1 MEDRQD
7 FDMKHYIE
15 KRMLEIKNLG
25 DRMLFKEAVGEIL
38 MSVYEYNRKAY
49 GELEK
54 RILDEC
60 RPAQGSYAVYTSMT
74 DIKHF
79 DATDTFM
86 YPMRSSDAKKTKIE
100 YQAIQKALSAK
111 EPLKLYT
118 VFLQGSASQI
128 FTLLSQKDR
137 RFKGVVKTEKR
148 EYQAEFC
155 VRQNTEYMDM
165 IEELYYIFGANY
177 QPWLTVCCAYLAKM
191 LDVYLCSAEKMKGK
205 EEILEIQADFE
216 EYAGLIRYDMIPLWN
231 LRPLTEKT
239 STYPNPSVDKINF
252 EHQIFS
258 QRLDP
263 KCAYLVRNTDM
274 EITNIRRLHGDLYI
288 TCPMDQ
294 PCEWQMYQV
303 NQIDQ
308 KETYPY
314 PVLSNQFKESFSGSI
329 TEMFRKS
336 IKTKG
341 EMGRLIESFDYGE
354 YVTFVDFFVCDEIPK
369 ECVAANYN
377 MDAFI
382 EDEIRT
388 EDVRKILVIQFSAK
402 DLTCYLNEDI
412 MSFLV
417 TQVQKIFPEY
427 HCCGRLA

>member
-60 RPAQGSYAVYTSMT
+60 RPVQGSYAVYTSMT

-86 YPMRSSDAKKTKIE
+86 YPMRSSDVKKTKIE

-111 EPLKLYT
+111 EPIKLYT

-177 QPWLTVCCAYLAKM
+177 QPWLTVCCAYLTKM
-191 LDVYLCSAEKMKGK
+191 LDVYLCSAEQMKGK

-258 QRLDP
+258 P
-263 KCAYLVRNTDM
+263 
-274 EITNIRRLHGDLYI
+274 
-288 TCPMDQ
+288 
-294 PCEWQMYQV
+294 
-303 NQIDQ
+303 Q
-308 KETYPY
+308 K
-314 PVLSNQFKESFSGSI
+314 G
-329 TEMFRKS
+329 
-336 IKTKG
+336 
-341 EMGRLIESFDYGE
+341 
-354 YVTFVDFFVCDEIPK
+354 
-369 ECVAANYN
+369 
-377 MDAFI
+377 
-382 EDEIRT
+382 
-388 EDVRKILVIQFSAK
+388 
-402 DLTCYLNEDI
+402 
-412 MSFLV
+412 
-417 TQVQKIFPEY
+417 
-427 HCCGRLA
+427 